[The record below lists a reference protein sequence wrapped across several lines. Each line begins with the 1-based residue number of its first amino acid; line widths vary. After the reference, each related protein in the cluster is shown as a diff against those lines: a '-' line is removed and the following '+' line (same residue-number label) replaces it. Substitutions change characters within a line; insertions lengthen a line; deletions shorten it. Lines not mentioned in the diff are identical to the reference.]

1 VIYLFPVNYNWCG
14 IDGCNKHIIEEF
26 VSQMVYFWLL
36 KNIIYEFL
44 LSLRN
49 LLVSVVSEASSFINI
64 IIILLLLYILLSLV
78 FQSKYILRLDDLIQD
93 VIRINIV

>member
-64 IIILLLLYILLSLV
+64 IIKWQLYHYKRLLQYYIIIIA
-78 FQSKYILRLDDLIQD
+78 FFR
-93 VIRINIV
+93 